1 MKKLIFSIKILIIVF
16 LLFCILLG
24 ISTNLFGNLWCKL
37 TGRGYF
43 IPKESNMF
51 IFEVT
56 KWNDGSGEW
65 WLYGED
71 KKYYYGLYIDGNYEM
86 KYYKM
91 KKGNED
97 KNFDKFDYNTWD
109 KKED

>member
-1 MKKLIFSIKILIIVF
+1 MKKVIFLIVFVF

-37 TGRGYF
+37 TGLGFF

-71 KKYYYGLYIDGNYEM
+71 KNYYYGLNNIDELEYYI
-86 KYYKM
+86 M

-97 KNFDKFDYNTWD
+97 KNFNKFDYKTWD
-109 KKED
+109 KKEY